1 MSLESLNQR
10 LVATARANPPSE
22 EVPYAFEKRVM
33 ARLLAGSARAL
44 DPWIQ
49 LTRGLWRAVVPCCAT
64 AALIIAWSWQME
76 PSRFDTSA
84 GAEDDL
90 EVAVV
95 DSIDLNDSVE
105 DSW

>member
-1 MSLESLNQR
+1 
-10 LVATARANPPSE
+10 
-22 EVPYAFEKRVM
+22 
-33 ARLLAGSARAL
+33 
-44 DPWIQ
+44 
-49 LTRGLWRAVVPCCAT
+49 
-64 AALIIAWSWQME
+64 ME